1 MDSTPQS
8 TVSLHQQFTPQELF
22 QQFFTLL
29 PRTNVQFYSPQP
41 RTNKP
46 GTKQSRV
53 KVLYDFEADPEF
65 GELPVTKGEIL
76 TVTNKDVGEGWW
88 YGTNVNGEAGIFPI
102 DYVEAYD
109 IEGKAQ
115 VRSKKRNRCS
125 IQ

>member
-1 MDSTPQS
+1 MDSTPQP
-8 TVSLHQQFTPQELF
+8 TVLQDQQFTPQEFF
-22 QQFFTLL
+22 QQFFTLP
-29 PRTNVQFYSPQP
+29 PRRNLQRYSPEP

-53 KVLYDFEADPEF
+53 KVLYDFAADPEF
-65 GELPVTKGEIL
+65 GELPVTTGEIL

-88 YGTNVNGEAGIFPI
+88 YGTNVNGEAGIFPM
-102 DYVEAYD
+102 DYVKAYD

-115 VRSKKRNRCS
+115 VASKKRNRCS